1 MIYLV
6 EDDDSIR
13 ELVLYTLH
21 TTGFEAEGFRNAA
34 DFWQALEKELP
45 QLVLLDIMLPDED
58 GLHILKRLR
67 AGAETADLP
76 VMMLTAK
83 SSEYDRVVGLDSGA
97 DDYMPKPFGMMEL
110 VSRVRALLRRAAKP
124 AAEDKLFTAGPLAV
138 DVKRR
143 AVTVDGEPVILTY
156 KEFELLCYLLENRGV
171 VLSRDQILTKIWDY
185 NYSGE
190 TRTVDVHI
198 RTLRQKLG
206 DAGAL
211 IETVRGV
218 GYRQMCIR
226 DRCCSSVMTSARDE
240 NSTPSLMSACVP
252 TAS

>member
-124 AAEDKLFTAGPLAV
+124 TAEDKLFTAGSLAV

-218 GYRQMCIR
+218 GYRLAQ
-226 DRCCSSVMTSARDE
+226 D
-240 NSTPSLMSACVP
+240 
-252 TAS
+252 

>member
-124 AAEDKLFTAGPLAV
+124 AVEDKLFTAGSLAV

-218 GYRQMCIR
+218 GYRLAQ
-226 DRCCSSVMTSARDE
+226 D
-240 NSTPSLMSACVP
+240 
-252 TAS
+252 

>member
-83 SSEYDRVVGLDSGA
+83 SGEYDRVVGLDSGA

-124 AAEDKLFTAGPLAV
+124 TAEDKLFTAGSLAV

-143 AVTVDGEPVILTY
+143 TVTVDGEPVILTY

-218 GYRQMCIR
+218 GYRLAQ
-226 DRCCSSVMTSARDE
+226 D
-240 NSTPSLMSACVP
+240 
-252 TAS
+252 

>member
-1 MIYLV
+1 
-6 EDDDSIR
+6 
-13 ELVLYTLH
+13 
-21 TTGFEAEGFRNAA
+21 
-34 DFWQALEKELP
+34 
-45 QLVLLDIMLPDED
+45 MLPDED

-124 AAEDKLFTAGPLAV
+124 AAEDKLFTAGSLAV

-143 AVTVDGEPVILTY
+143 AVTVEGEPVILTY

-218 GYRQMCIR
+218 GYRLAQ
-226 DRCCSSVMTSARDE
+226 D
-240 NSTPSLMSACVP
+240 
-252 TAS
+252 

>member
-21 TTGFEAEGFRNAA
+21 ITGFEAEGFRNAA

-124 AAEDKLFTAGPLAV
+124 AAEDKLFTAGSLAV

-218 GYRQMCIR
+218 GYRLAQ
-226 DRCCSSVMTSARDE
+226 D
-240 NSTPSLMSACVP
+240 
-252 TAS
+252 

>member
-124 AAEDKLFTAGPLAV
+124 AAEDKLFTAGSLAV

-218 GYRQMCIR
+218 GYRLAQG
-226 DRCCSSVMTSARDE
+226 
-240 NSTPSLMSACVP
+240 
-252 TAS
+252 

>member
-124 AAEDKLFTAGPLAV
+124 AAEDKLFTAGSLAV

-206 DAGAL
+206 DAGVL

-218 GYRQMCIR
+218 GYRLAQG
-226 DRCCSSVMTSARDE
+226 
-240 NSTPSLMSACVP
+240 
-252 TAS
+252 

>member
-124 AAEDKLFTAGPLAV
+124 AAEDKLFTAGSLAV

-156 KEFELLCYLLENRGV
+156 KEFELLCDLLENRGV

-218 GYRQMCIR
+218 GYRLAQ
-226 DRCCSSVMTSARDE
+226 D
-240 NSTPSLMSACVP
+240 
-252 TAS
+252 

>member
-124 AAEDKLFTAGPLAV
+124 AAEDKLFTAGSLAV

-143 AVTVDGEPVILTY
+143 VVTVEGEPVILTY

-218 GYRQMCIR
+218 GYRLAQ
-226 DRCCSSVMTSARDE
+226 D
-240 NSTPSLMSACVP
+240 
-252 TAS
+252 

>member
-21 TTGFEAEGFRNAA
+21 TTGFEAEGFKNAA

-124 AAEDKLFTAGPLAV
+124 AAEDKLFTAGSLAV

-218 GYRQMCIR
+218 GYRLSQ
-226 DRCCSSVMTSARDE
+226 D
-240 NSTPSLMSACVP
+240 
-252 TAS
+252 